1 MRFNDADELASLNL
15 AESFLE
21 ELREDRR
28 TAPPEY
34 LALFESY
41 LPRLEEAILNFRE
54 GTIEGRVLDAHVF
67 QIRISYTRD
76 LQKLLPYEP
85 PPTAR
90 WTRTG

>member
-1 MRFNDADELASLNL
+1 MNYADADDEASLHG
-15 AESFLE
+15 ATVFLS
-21 ELREDRR
+21 ELEEDRR

-34 LALFESY
+34 QGLFEGY
-41 LPRLEEAILNFRE
+41 LPRLEESIRRFRE
-54 GTIEGRVLDAHVF
+54 GALQARELDAHVF
-67 QIRISYTRD
+67 QIRLSYLRD

>member
-1 MRFNDADELASLNL
+1 MRFDDADELASLERAELFL
-15 AESFLE
+15 A

-28 TAPPEY
+28 TAPPEFT
-34 LALFESY
+34 ALFEAY
-41 LPRLEEAILNFRE
+41 LPRLEEAILRFRE
-54 GTIEGRVLDAHVF
+54 GALQGRVLDAHAF
-67 QIRISYTRD
+67 QIRISYARD